1 MSSASIRTIAV
12 NEGYC
17 VTGSDDTFL
26 RVWPLDFSDYILEAQ
41 HEGPVLSV
49 NVSQD
54 GLKLAVGTSNGT
66 VGILNIETHAYNNLL
81 RSHADTVYALAVD
94 PCLARNDFGKGG
106 GREAKVG
113 RRWEAWILIPFFH
126 CSPLYTPVHPCKPL

>member
-1 MSSASIRTIAV
+1 LCTVCNRFPKYSAAIRTIAV

-54 GLKLAVGTSNGT
+54 GLKLAVG
-66 VGILNIETHAYNNLL
+66 E
-81 RSHADTVYALAVD
+81 
-94 PCLARNDFGKGG
+94 
-106 GREAKVG
+106 
-113 RRWEAWILIPFFH
+113 FFRFFVFLFLF
-126 CSPLYTPVHPCKPL
+126 PYL